1 MLDDNN
7 LRMKKIFFSACLLSL
22 FMAHA
27 HAQETYENTKLIDND
42 LNGTAR
48 YVGMGG
54 AMEAL
59 GADISVINSNP
70 AGIGLFRRS
79 SGSVSFG
86 LVSQDGASSF
96 KYGNKTNASFDQAGF
111 VYSLRDGRRTFIN
124 FGFNYHK
131 SKNFDYILNA
141 ASGLNG
147 ASQHKLSYMKA
158 LANENNLDKTSSGW
172 RGKFAYTS
180 QLDNLYY
187 NTLMM
192 TSSDGFF
199 YNDASRYEFGRAETG
214 YIGEYNFNSSANV
227 NDRVYLGITIG
238 IHDVHYTGHS
248 LYSEALV
255 NLNNQTAGDITVN
268 DERRITGTGYNA
280 SFGIIFRPVDASP
293 FRIGLSVTT
302 PTWYDLKTSNYTYLI
317 NNTKADGGGK
327 LQGDYP
333 NYTTGESYEFKLFT
347 PWKFG
352 VSLGHTV
359 GNYLALG
366 ASYEY
371 ADYSRLDTR
380 VNDGYDVDYWGD
392 VYEHS
397 SSDEPMNRH
406 TRETLKAVSTLKIGA
421 EAKVMPNLA
430 VRAGYNYVSPMF
442 KKEGYKD
449 GNIDSYGSNYSSA
462 TDYTNWETTNRYT
475 VGVGYTL
482 GKMSFDLAY
491 QYAQTNGKF
500 HPFADSYLDYTY
512 PGQDSNGNDVTM
524 TESLDNYANAVKV
537 SNKRNQLLLTLTYR
551 F

>member
-1 MLDDNN
+1 
-7 LRMKKIFFSACLLSL
+7 MKKVFLSACLLSL

-199 YNDASRYEFGRAETG
+199 YNDASGYEFGRAETG
-214 YIGEYNFNSSANV
+214 YIGEYDFNTSVNV

-248 LYSEALV
+248 LYNEALV

-293 FRIGLSVTT
+293 FRIGLSVST

-380 VNDGYDVDYWGD
+380 VNDGYDVDYWGV

-462 TDYTNWETTNRYT
+462 TDYTNWEATNRYT
-475 VGVGYTL
+475 VGIGYTL

>member
-1 MLDDNN
+1 
-7 LRMKKIFFSACLLSL
+7 MKKIFFSACLLSL

-111 VYSLRDGRRTFIN
+111 VYSMRDGRRTFIN

-214 YIGEYNFNSSANV
+214 YIGEYDFNTSANV

-248 LYSEALV
+248 LYNEALV
-255 NLNNQTAGDITVN
+255 NLNNQTVGDITVN

-380 VNDGYDVDYWGD
+380 VNDGYDVVDYWGD

-406 TRETLKAVSTLKIGA
+406 TRETLKAVSTFKIGA

-462 TDYTNWETTNRYT
+462 TDYTNWEATNRYT

-512 PGQDSNGNDVTM
+512 SGQDSNGNDVTM

>member
-1 MLDDNN
+1 
-7 LRMKKIFFSACLLSL
+7 MKKIFFSACLLSL

-172 RGKFAYTS
+172 RGKFSYTS

-214 YIGEYNFNSSANV
+214 YIGEYDFNTSVNV

-248 LYSEALV
+248 LYSEASV

-462 TDYTNWETTNRYT
+462 TDYTNWEATNRYT

>member
-1 MLDDNN
+1 
-7 LRMKKIFFSACLLSL
+7 MKKIFFSACLLSL

-449 GNIDSYGSNYSSA
+449 GNVDSYGSNYSSA
-462 TDYTNWETTNRYT
+462 TDYTNWEATNRYT

>member
-1 MLDDNN
+1 
-7 LRMKKIFFSACLLSL
+7 MKKIFLSACLLSL

-27 HAQETYENTKLIDND
+27 HAQETYENMKLIDND

-141 ASGLNG
+141 ASALNG

-199 YNDASRYEFGRAETG
+199 YNDASGYEFGRAETG
-214 YIGEYNFNSSANV
+214 YIGEYDFNTSVNV

-248 LYSEALV
+248 LYNEALV

-280 SFGIIFRPVDASP
+280 SFGIILRPVDASP
-293 FRIGLSVTT
+293 FRIGLSVST

-462 TDYTNWETTNRYT
+462 TDYTNWEATNRYT

>member
-1 MLDDNN
+1 
-7 LRMKKIFFSACLLSL
+7 MKKIFLSACLLSL

-199 YNDASRYEFGRAETG
+199 YNDASGYEFGRAETG
-214 YIGEYNFNSSANV
+214 YIGEYDFNTSVNV

-248 LYSEALV
+248 LYNEALV

-293 FRIGLSVTT
+293 FRIGLSVST

-371 ADYSRLDTR
+371 AAYSRLDTR

-462 TDYTNWETTNRYT
+462 TDYTNWEATNRYT

>member
-1 MLDDNN
+1 
-7 LRMKKIFFSACLLSL
+7 MKKIFLSACLLSL

-141 ASGLNG
+141 ASALNG

-199 YNDASRYEFGRAETG
+199 YNDASGYEFGRAETG
-214 YIGEYNFNSSANV
+214 YIGEYDFNTSVNV

-248 LYSEALV
+248 LYNEALV

-280 SFGIIFRPVDASP
+280 SFGIILRPVDASP
-293 FRIGLSVTT
+293 FRIGLSVST

-421 EAKVMPNLA
+421 EAKVMPNFA

-462 TDYTNWETTNRYT
+462 TDYTNWEATNRYT
-475 VGVGYTL
+475 VGIGYTL

>member
-1 MLDDNN
+1 
-7 LRMKKIFFSACLLSL
+7 MKKIFLSACLLSL

-42 LNGTAR
+42 LNGTSR

-199 YNDASRYEFGRAETG
+199 YNDASGYEFGRAETG
-214 YIGEYNFNSSANV
+214 YIGEYDFNTSVNV

-248 LYSEALV
+248 LYNEALV

-293 FRIGLSVTT
+293 FRIGLSVST

-371 ADYSRLDTR
+371 ADYSCLDTR

-462 TDYTNWETTNRYT
+462 TDYTNWEATNRYT
-475 VGVGYTL
+475 VGIGYTL

>member
-1 MLDDNN
+1 
-7 LRMKKIFFSACLLSL
+7 MKKIFLSACLLSL

-199 YNDASRYEFGRAETG
+199 YNDASRYEFGRTETG

-462 TDYTNWETTNRYT
+462 TDYTNWEATNRYT

>member
-1 MLDDNN
+1 
-7 LRMKKIFFSACLLSL
+7 MKKIFFSACLLSL

-27 HAQETYENTKLIDND
+27 HAQETYDNTKLIDND

-172 RGKFAYTS
+172 RGKFSYTS

-214 YIGEYNFNSSANV
+214 YIGEYDFNTSVNV

-248 LYSEALV
+248 LYNEALV

-421 EAKVMPNLA
+421 EAKMMPNLA

-462 TDYTNWETTNRYT
+462 TDYTNWEATNRYT

>member
-1 MLDDNN
+1 
-7 LRMKKIFFSACLLSL
+7 MKKIFFSACLLSL
-22 FMAHA
+22 FMAHT

-131 SKNFDYILNA
+131 SKNFDYILNV

-172 RGKFAYTS
+172 RGKFSYTS

-214 YIGEYNFNSSANV
+214 YIGEYDFNTSVNV

-462 TDYTNWETTNRYT
+462 TDYTNWEATNRYT

>member
-1 MLDDNN
+1 
-7 LRMKKIFFSACLLSL
+7 MKKIFLSACLLSL

-199 YNDASRYEFGRAETG
+199 YNDASGYEFGRAETG
-214 YIGEYNFNSSANV
+214 YIGEYDFNTSVNV

-248 LYSEALV
+248 LYNEALV

-280 SFGIIFRPVDASP
+280 SFGIILRPVDASP
-293 FRIGLSVTT
+293 FRIGLSVST

-462 TDYTNWETTNRYT
+462 TDYTNWEATNRYT

-500 HPFADSYLDYTY
+500 HTFADSYLDYTY

>member
-1 MLDDNN
+1 
-7 LRMKKIFFSACLLSL
+7 MKKIFLSACLLSL

-96 KYGNKTNASFDQAGF
+96 KYGSKTNASFDQAGF

-141 ASGLNG
+141 ASALNG

-199 YNDASRYEFGRAETG
+199 YNDASGYEFGRAETG
-214 YIGEYNFNSSANV
+214 YIGEYDFNTSVNV

-248 LYSEALV
+248 LYNEALV

-293 FRIGLSVTT
+293 FRIGLSVST

-462 TDYTNWETTNRYT
+462 TDYTNWEATNRYT

>member
-1 MLDDNN
+1 
-7 LRMKKIFFSACLLSL
+7 MKKIFFSACLLSL

-86 LVSQDGASSF
+86 LVSQGGASSF

-172 RGKFAYTS
+172 RGKFSYTS

-214 YIGEYNFNSSANV
+214 YIGEYDFNTSVNV

-462 TDYTNWETTNRYT
+462 TDYTNWEATNRYT

-512 PGQDSNGNDVTM
+512 PGQDSNGNYVTM

>member
-1 MLDDNN
+1 
-7 LRMKKIFFSACLLSL
+7 MKKIFLSACLLSL

-141 ASGLNG
+141 ASALNG

-199 YNDASRYEFGRAETG
+199 YNDASGYEFGRAETG
-214 YIGEYNFNSSANV
+214 YIGEYDFNTSVNV

-248 LYSEALV
+248 LYNEALV

-293 FRIGLSVTT
+293 FRIGLSVST

-317 NNTKADGGGK
+317 NNTKSDGGGK

-462 TDYTNWETTNRYT
+462 TDYTNWEATNRYT

>member
-1 MLDDNN
+1 
-7 LRMKKIFFSACLLSL
+7 MKKIFFSACLLSL

-172 RGKFAYTS
+172 RGKFSYTS

-214 YIGEYNFNSSANV
+214 YIGEYDFNTSVNV

-248 LYSEALV
+248 LYNEALV
-255 NLNNQTAGDITVN
+255 NLNNQTVGDITVN

-421 EAKVMPNLA
+421 EAKMMPNLA

-462 TDYTNWETTNRYT
+462 TDYTNWEATNRYT

>member
-1 MLDDNN
+1 
-7 LRMKKIFFSACLLSL
+7 MKKIFFSACLLSL

-70 AGIGLFRRS
+70 SGIGLFRRS

-111 VYSLRDGRRTFIN
+111 VYSLREGRRTFLN

-214 YIGEYNFNSSANV
+214 YIGEYDFNFSTNV
-227 NDRVYLGITIG
+227 NDRVYLGVTVG

-248 LYSEALV
+248 LYNEALV
-255 NLNNQTAGDITVN
+255 NLNNQTVGDITVN

-280 SFGIIFRPVDASP
+280 SFGIILRPVDASP

-462 TDYTNWETTNRYT
+462 TDYTNWEATNRYT

>member
-1 MLDDNN
+1 
-7 LRMKKIFFSACLLSL
+7 MKKIFFSACLLSL
-22 FMAHA
+22 FMAHV

-70 AGIGLFRRS
+70 AGIGLFRHS

-214 YIGEYNFNSSANV
+214 YIGEYDFNTSVNV

-248 LYSEALV
+248 LYNEALV

-462 TDYTNWETTNRYT
+462 TDYTNWEATNRYT

-482 GKMSFDLAY
+482 GKMSFDFAY

>member
-1 MLDDNN
+1 
-7 LRMKKIFFSACLLSL
+7 MKKIFFSACLLSL

-70 AGIGLFRRS
+70 AGIGLYRRS

-96 KYGNKTNASFDQAGF
+96 SVGNKTNASFDQAGF
-111 VYSLRDGRRTFIN
+111 VYSMRDGRRTFIN

-214 YIGEYNFNSSANV
+214 YIGEYDFNTSANV
-227 NDRVYLGITIG
+227 NDRVYLGVTIG

-248 LYSEALV
+248 LYNEALV

-442 KKEGYKD
+442 KKEGYKA

-462 TDYTNWETTNRYT
+462 TDYTNWEATNRYT

>member
-1 MLDDNN
+1 
-7 LRMKKIFFSACLLSL
+7 MKKIFLSACLLSL

-199 YNDASRYEFGRAETG
+199 YNDASGYEFGRAETG
-214 YIGEYNFNSSANV
+214 YIGEYDFNTSVNV

-248 LYSEALV
+248 LYNEALV

-293 FRIGLSVTT
+293 FRIGLSVST
-302 PTWYDLKTSNYTYLI
+302 PTLYDLKTSNYTYLI

-462 TDYTNWETTNRYT
+462 TDYTNWEATNRYT
-475 VGVGYTL
+475 VGIGYTL

>member
-1 MLDDNN
+1 
-7 LRMKKIFFSACLLSL
+7 MKKIFLSACLLSL

-199 YNDASRYEFGRAETG
+199 YNDASGYEFGRAETG
-214 YIGEYNFNSSANV
+214 YIGEYNFNTSVNV

-248 LYSEALV
+248 LYNEALV

-280 SFGIIFRPVDASP
+280 SFGIILRPVDASP
-293 FRIGLSVTT
+293 FRIGLSVST

-462 TDYTNWETTNRYT
+462 TDYTNWEATNRYT
-475 VGVGYTL
+475 VGIGYTL

>member
-1 MLDDNN
+1 
-7 LRMKKIFFSACLLSL
+7 MKKIFFSACLLSL

-214 YIGEYNFNSSANV
+214 YIGEYDFNTSVNV

-406 TRETLKAVSTLKIGA
+406 TRETLKAVSTFKIGA

-462 TDYTNWETTNRYT
+462 TDYTNWEATNRYT

>member
-1 MLDDNN
+1 
-7 LRMKKIFFSACLLSL
+7 MKKIFLSACLLSL

-141 ASGLNG
+141 TSALNG

-199 YNDASRYEFGRAETG
+199 YNDASGYEFGRAETG
-214 YIGEYNFNSSANV
+214 YIGEYDFNTSVNV

-248 LYSEALV
+248 LYNEALV

-293 FRIGLSVTT
+293 FRIGLSVST

-462 TDYTNWETTNRYT
+462 TDYTNWEATNRYT

>member
-1 MLDDNN
+1 
-7 LRMKKIFFSACLLSL
+7 MKKIFLSACLLSL

-141 ASGLNG
+141 ASALNG

-199 YNDASRYEFGRAETG
+199 YNDASGYEFGRAETG
-214 YIGEYNFNSSANV
+214 YIGEYDFNTSVNV

-248 LYSEALV
+248 LYNEALV

-280 SFGIIFRPVDASP
+280 SFGIILRPVDASP
-293 FRIGLSVTT
+293 FRIGLSVST

-462 TDYTNWETTNRYT
+462 TDYTNWEATNRYT

-512 PGQDSNGNDVTM
+512 SGQDSNGNDVTM

>member
-1 MLDDNN
+1 
-7 LRMKKIFFSACLLSL
+7 MKKIFFSACLLSL
-22 FMAHA
+22 FMVYA

-111 VYSLRDGRRTFIN
+111 VYSMRDGRRTFIN

-214 YIGEYNFNSSANV
+214 YIGEYDFNTSANV

-248 LYSEALV
+248 LYNEALV
-255 NLNNQTAGDITVN
+255 NLNNQTVGDITVN

-462 TDYTNWETTNRYT
+462 TDYTNWEATNRYT

-524 TESLDNYANAVKV
+524 TENLDNYANAVKV

>member
-1 MLDDNN
+1 
-7 LRMKKIFFSACLLSL
+7 MKKIFLSACLLSL

-79 SGSVSFG
+79 TGSVSFG

-111 VYSLRDGRRTFIN
+111 VYSMRDGRRTFIN

-199 YNDASRYEFGRAETG
+199 YNDASRYAFGRAETG
-214 YIGEYNFNSSANV
+214 YIGEYDFNSSVNV
-227 NDRVYLGITIG
+227 NDRVYLGVTVG

-248 LYSEALV
+248 LYNEALV

-380 VNDGYDVDYWGD
+380 VNDGYNVDYWGD

-406 TRETLKAVSTLKIGA
+406 TRETLKAVSTFKIGA

-462 TDYTNWETTNRYT
+462 TDYTNWEATNRYT

-524 TESLDNYANAVKV
+524 TESLDNYADAVKV

>member
-1 MLDDNN
+1 
-7 LRMKKIFFSACLLSL
+7 MKKIFLSACLLSL

-214 YIGEYNFNSSANV
+214 YIGEYNFNTSANV

-248 LYSEALV
+248 LYNEALV

-302 PTWYDLKTSNYTYLI
+302 PTLYDLKTSNYTYLI

-406 TRETLKAVSTLKIGA
+406 TRETLKAVSTFKIGA

-462 TDYTNWETTNRYT
+462 TDYTNWEATNRYT

>member
-1 MLDDNN
+1 
-7 LRMKKIFFSACLLSL
+7 MKKIFFSACLLSL

-111 VYSLRDGRRTFIN
+111 VYSMRDGRRTFIN

-172 RGKFAYTS
+172 RGKFSYTS

-214 YIGEYNFNSSANV
+214 YIGEYDFNTSVNV

-248 LYSEALV
+248 LYNEALV
-255 NLNNQTAGDITVN
+255 NLNNQTVGDITVN

-280 SFGIIFRPVDASP
+280 SFGIILRPVDASP

-302 PTWYDLKTSNYTYLI
+302 PTLYDLKTSNYTYLI

-406 TRETLKAVSTLKIGA
+406 TRETLKAVSTFKIGA
-421 EAKVMPNLA
+421 EAKVMPNIA

-462 TDYTNWETTNRYT
+462 TDYTNWEATNRYT

>member
-1 MLDDNN
+1 
-7 LRMKKIFFSACLLSL
+7 MKKIFLSACLLSL

-111 VYSLRDGRRTFIN
+111 VYSLRDGRTTFIN

-199 YNDASRYEFGRAETG
+199 YNDASGYEFGRAETG
-214 YIGEYNFNSSANV
+214 YIGEYDFNTSVNV

-248 LYSEALV
+248 LYNEALV

-280 SFGIIFRPVDASP
+280 SFGIILRPVDASP
-293 FRIGLSVTT
+293 FRIGLSVST

-462 TDYTNWETTNRYT
+462 TDYTNWEATNRYT
-475 VGVGYTL
+475 VGIGYTL

>member
-1 MLDDNN
+1 
-7 LRMKKIFFSACLLSL
+7 MKKIFLSACLLSL

-141 ASGLNG
+141 ASALNG

-199 YNDASRYEFGRAETG
+199 YNDASGYEFGRAETG
-214 YIGEYNFNSSANV
+214 YIGEYDFNTSVNV

-248 LYSEALV
+248 LYNEALV

-280 SFGIIFRPVDASP
+280 SFGIILRPVDASP
-293 FRIGLSVTT
+293 FRIGLSVST

-347 PWKFG
+347 PWKLG

-462 TDYTNWETTNRYT
+462 TDYTNWEATNRYT

>member
-1 MLDDNN
+1 
-7 LRMKKIFFSACLLSL
+7 MKKIFFSACLLSL

-421 EAKVMPNLA
+421 EAKMMPNLA

-462 TDYTNWETTNRYT
+462 TDYTNWEATNRYT

>member
-1 MLDDNN
+1 
-7 LRMKKIFFSACLLSL
+7 MKKIFLSACLLSL

-111 VYSLRDGRRTFIN
+111 VYSMRDGRRTFIN

-172 RGKFAYTS
+172 RGKFSYTS

-214 YIGEYNFNSSANV
+214 YIGEYNFNTSANV
-227 NDRVYLGITIG
+227 NDRVYLGVTIG

-248 LYSEALV
+248 LYNEALV

-302 PTWYDLKTSNYTYLI
+302 PTLYDLKTSNYTYLI

-327 LQGDYP
+327 LQCDYP

-462 TDYTNWETTNRYT
+462 TDYTNWEATNRYT

>member
-1 MLDDNN
+1 
-7 LRMKKIFFSACLLSL
+7 MKKIFLSACLLSL

-111 VYSLRDGRRTFIN
+111 VYSMRDGRRTFIN
-124 FGFNYHK
+124 LGFNYHK

-199 YNDASRYEFGRAETG
+199 YNDASRYAFGRAETG
-214 YIGEYNFNSSANV
+214 YIGEYDFNSSVNV
-227 NDRVYLGITIG
+227 NDRVYLGVTVG

-248 LYSEALV
+248 LYNEALV

-406 TRETLKAVSTLKIGA
+406 TRETLKAVSTFKIGA

-462 TDYTNWETTNRYT
+462 TDYTNWEATNRYT

>member
-1 MLDDNN
+1 
-7 LRMKKIFFSACLLSL
+7 MKKIFLSACLLSL

-141 ASGLNG
+141 ASALNG

-199 YNDASRYEFGRAETG
+199 YNDASGYEFGRAETG
-214 YIGEYNFNSSANV
+214 YIGEYDFNTSVNV

-293 FRIGLSVTT
+293 FRIGLSVST

-462 TDYTNWETTNRYT
+462 TDYTNWEATNRYT
-475 VGVGYTL
+475 VGIGYTL

>member
-1 MLDDNN
+1 
-7 LRMKKIFFSACLLSL
+7 MKKIFFSACLLSL
-22 FMAHA
+22 FMVHA

-172 RGKFAYTS
+172 RGKFSYTS

-214 YIGEYNFNSSANV
+214 YIGEYDFNTSVNV

-248 LYSEALV
+248 LYNEALV

-421 EAKVMPNLA
+421 EAKMMPNLA

-462 TDYTNWETTNRYT
+462 TDYTNWEATNRYT

-491 QYAQTNGKF
+491 QYALTNGKF

>member
-1 MLDDNN
+1 
-7 LRMKKIFFSACLLSL
+7 MKKIFFSACLLSL
-22 FMAHA
+22 FMVYA

-111 VYSLRDGRRTFIN
+111 VYSMRDGRRTFIN

-192 TSSDGFF
+192 ISSDGFF

-214 YIGEYNFNSSANV
+214 YIGEYDFNTSVNV

-248 LYSEALV
+248 LYNEALV
-255 NLNNQTAGDITVN
+255 NLNNQTVGDITVN

-462 TDYTNWETTNRYT
+462 TDYTNWEATNRYT

>member
-1 MLDDNN
+1 
-7 LRMKKIFFSACLLSL
+7 MKKIFFSACLLSL

-214 YIGEYNFNSSANV
+214 YIGEYNFNTSANV
-227 NDRVYLGITIG
+227 NDRVYLGVTIG

-462 TDYTNWETTNRYT
+462 TDYTNWEATNRYT

>member
-1 MLDDNN
+1 
-7 LRMKKIFFSACLLSL
+7 MKKIFLSACLLSL

-199 YNDASRYEFGRAETG
+199 YNDASGYEFGRAETG
-214 YIGEYNFNSSANV
+214 YIGEYDFNTSVNV

-248 LYSEALV
+248 LYNEALV

-293 FRIGLSVTT
+293 FRIGLSVST

-462 TDYTNWETTNRYT
+462 TDYTNWEATNRYT

-491 QYAQTNGKF
+491 QYAQNNGKF

>member
-1 MLDDNN
+1 
-7 LRMKKIFFSACLLSL
+7 MKKIFLSACLLSL

-111 VYSLRDGRRTFIN
+111 VYSMRDGRRTFIN

-172 RGKFAYTS
+172 RGKFSYTS

-214 YIGEYNFNSSANV
+214 YIGEYNFNTSVNV

-248 LYSEALV
+248 LYNEALV

-462 TDYTNWETTNRYT
+462 TDYTNWEATNRYT